1 MESFDLTCKLVDL
14 KIKSKAP
21 DQIYFISQVFQEHR
35 HCYDKVKNKKIK
47 IRKIYLFLLPLLP
60 SQNGEWE
67 GGGVG
72 GGLLQPPY
80 PQRFSRQ
87 FFFIDTWVSGQRV
100 GKLTKW
106 QS

>member
-21 DQIYFISQVFQEHR
+21 DQIYFISQAFQEHR
-35 HCYDKVKNKKIK
+35 HCYDKVKTKKIK

-67 GGGVG
+67 RGGGE
-72 GGLLQPPY
+72 LLQPPCT
-80 PQRFSRQ
+80 RNFFRGNFFS
-87 FFFIDTWVSGQRV
+87 
-100 GKLTKW
+100 
-106 QS
+106 

>member
-1 MESFDLTCKLVDL
+1 MDISKAIADLLRICMESFDLTCKLVDL

-47 IRKIYLFLLPLLP
+47 IRKICLFLLPLLP

-67 GGGVG
+67 GGG
-72 GGLLQPPY
+72 GLLQPP
-80 PQRFSRQ
+80 RTRNFFHGNFFS
-87 FFFIDTWVSGQRV
+87 
-100 GKLTKW
+100 
-106 QS
+106 

>member
-72 GGLLQPPY
+72 GGVVAAPLPAT
-80 PQRFSRQ
+80 
-87 FFFIDTWVSGQRV
+87 FFTAIFFHRYMGIW
-100 GKLTKW
+100 TKGG
-106 QS
+106 

>member
-67 GGGVG
+67 GGGWG
-72 GGLLQPPY
+72 GGVVATPPT
-80 PQRFSRQ
+80 RNVFHGNFFS
-87 FFFIDTWVSGQRV
+87 
-100 GKLTKW
+100 
-106 QS
+106 

>member
-60 SQNGEWE
+60 SQNGEL
-67 GGGVG
+67 GGGG
-72 GGLLQPPY
+72 GSCCSTPVPAT
-80 PQRFSRQ
+80 
-87 FFFIDTWVSGQRV
+87 FFTAIFFHRYMGIW
-100 GKLTKW
+100 TKGG
-106 QS
+106 